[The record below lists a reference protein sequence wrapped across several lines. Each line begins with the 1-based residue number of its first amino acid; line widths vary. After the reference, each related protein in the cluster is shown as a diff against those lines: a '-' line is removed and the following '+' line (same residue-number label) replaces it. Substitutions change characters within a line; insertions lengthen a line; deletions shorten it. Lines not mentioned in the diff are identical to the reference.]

1 MPIKRMIKKARSSK
15 SSGHAKKSV
24 GAKKHVGDVLG
35 ISRARAGDLPRATKD
50 RGGNP
55 KGIEVKRR
63 RTLKPARVVGGV
75 RTHHRK
81 H

>member
-1 MPIKRMIKKARSSK
+1 MPKSISK
-15 SSGHAKKSV
+15 SKASHGHAKTSS
-24 GAKKHVGDVLG
+24 GTKKHVGDVLG
-35 ISRARAGDLPRATKD
+35 ISRARASELPRATTD

-55 KGIEVKRR
+55 KGIEVRRR